1 MTKNVYLTVH
11 QGEHTTYESPV
22 DALLPFLGKPFCSWD
37 DKCFELDASSLQVHI
52 DLLEKYGY
60 LESEDGLIRVHKTVF
75 KTAPKLLSDKGSD
88 LPVTDIV
95 IDGNRVAQPDGHVSI
110 SRCETLTGE
119 KCYALFVGGIAV
131 LIGRVKQEQ
140 LFIYQGQKIEVFGFE
155 QLRGDNSTKR
165 ITSLAITHEVPHTI
179 FNFRDVNDRSV
190 LAFYV
195 NEPSYRVA
203 LRFS

>member
-1 MTKNVYLTVH
+1 MTKNVYLTVD
-11 QGEHTTYESPV
+11 QGEHVTYESPV
-22 DALLPFLGKPFCSWD
+22 DALLPHLGKKFCSWD
-37 DKCFELDASSLQVHI
+37 DKCFDLDASSLQVHI

-60 LESEDGLIRVHKTVF
+60 LESEDGLTRVHKTVL
-75 KTAPKLLSDKGSD
+75 KTDPKLLGNKDND
-88 LPVTDIV
+88 LPVTDVV

-119 KCYALFVGGIAV
+119 KCYALFVGGVAV
-131 LIGRVKQEQ
+131 LIGKVKQEQ
-140 LFIYQGQKIEVFGFE
+140 LFSYQGQAIEVFSFE

-165 ITSLAITHEVPHTI
+165 IVSLAITHEVLHTI

-195 NEPSYRVA
+195 QRVTA
-203 LRFS
+203 

>member
-1 MTKNVYLTVH
+1 MAKNVYLTVH

-22 DALLPFLGKPFCSWD
+22 DALLPFLGKSFCSWD

-60 LESEDGLIRVHKTVF
+60 LESEDGLTRVHKTVL
-75 KTAPKLLSDKGSD
+75 KTAPKLLGDKSND
-88 LPVTDIV
+88 HPVTAVV
-95 IDGNRVAQPDGHVSI
+95 IDGERLAPPDGGASI
-110 SRCETLTGE
+110 SLCETLAGE
-119 KCYALFVGGIAV
+119 KCYALFVGGVAV

-140 LFIYQGQKIEVFGFE
+140 LFSYQGQTVEVFSFE

-190 LAFYV
+190 LAFYTQ
-195 NEPSYRVA
+195 RA
-203 LRFS
+203 TA